1 MQINYPIKKIYFRQ
15 RKQKKILIRLSETRL
30 WLIAPSREIPFR
42 GKFRRTALS
51 QIGEIAAFSRA
62 TDN

>member
-30 WLIAPSREIPFR
+30 WLIAPSRENPFR
-42 GKFRRTALS
+42 GKFRRTALL